1 MDFKQYPNYKD
12 SGVEW
17 LGEVPE
23 HWQVSSIKHLSSIR
37 TGNKDSIHVEDDGKY
52 PFFLR
57 SKKIEK
63 INSYSFDGEAV
74 LTAGDGDVGEI
85 VHYINGKFDFHQR
98 VYMMS
103 NFKKVQ
109 GRFFYYYFYS
119 LFKKVAKD
127 GRAKTTVDSLRKSH
141 FDNFFMTIPE
151 LQEQN
156 KIVSFLDS
164 ETSRIDN
171 LIAKQEK
178 LIEKLEEHRKSVI
191 SHAVTKGLDP
201 NVPMR
206 DSGSEW
212 LGEVPETWKVTYL
225 KYQTKKITS
234 GKTPLGGA
242 TVYTDSGVTFLRS
255 QNIYND
261 GLHLEDV
268 SYIPDHIHQDMKGS
282 EVYTN
287 DILLNITGAS
297 IGRTCLVESEIGT
310 ANVNQH
316 VCIIRPKY
324 VYHAKW
330 ISMFLKANAAQSQI
344 SFYQNGAGREGLNFS
359 QIGNIR
365 LPLPSMEEQCQILES
380 IEAKSLKI
388 EKLISKQ
395 KELIAKL
402 KEYRTSII
410 SHAVTGK
417 IDVRD
422 LVA

>member
-1 MDFKQYPNYKD
+1 MDFKPYPNYKD

-23 HWQVSSIKHLSSIR
+23 HWGISSIKRLSSIT
-37 TGNKDSIHVEDDGKY
+37 TGNRDSIHVEDDGKY

-156 KIVSFLDS
+156 QIVSFLDS

-201 NVPMR
+201 NVPMK
-206 DSGSEW
+206 DSGVEW
-212 LGEVPETWKVTYL
+212 LGEVPEHWIL
-225 KYQTKKITS
+225 KKYKFACKIYRGKFGHRPRNDPAFYDGEYPFIQTGDIARANKFIEKYSQTLNEL
-234 GKTPLGGA
+234 GKSVSQKFPKGTLVMAIAANIGDTAILDFEAYAP
-242 TVYTDSGVTFLRS
+242 DSVVGFKPNKDIDLEFLRFS
-255 QNIYND
+255 FTSSLQALKQTSVQSTQSN
-261 GLHLEDV
+261 
-268 SYIPDHIHQDMKGS
+268 
-282 EVYTN
+282 
-287 DILLNITGAS
+287 LNVERIGA
-297 IGRTCLVESEIGT
+297 
-310 ANVNQH
+310 
-316 VCIIRPKY
+316 
-324 VYHAKW
+324 
-330 ISMFLKANAAQSQI
+330 LKAV
-344 SFYQNGAGREGLNFS
+344 FPPF
-359 QIGNIR
+359 
-365 LPLPSMEEQCQILES
+365 EEQVEISNYLNNENLRIDDLIL
-380 IEAKSLKI
+380 KQNQLI
-388 EKLISKQ
+388 EKL
-395 KELIAKL
+395 KEH
-402 KEYRTSII
+402 RTSII
-410 SHAVTGK
+410 SYAVTGK